1 MLLKLEDYK
10 SHQGASPGDRFMEIV
25 TGQLSAGTCNLPVSF
40 EDGCIEAV
48 LITQTGG
55 AIGSQVPIGA
65 ASTSYTVS
73 NGTIV
78 INGPTAGTQTFTA
91 MIIGRMKQAP

>member
-25 TGQLSAGTCNLPVSF
+25 TGQLSSGTYNLPVSF

-55 AIGSQVPIGA
+55 AVGSQVAIGA
-65 ASTSYTVS
+65 GSASYTVTG
-73 NGTIV
+73 GTIV
-78 INGPTAGTQTFTA
+78 INGPAGGTQTFTA
-91 MIIGRMKQAP
+91 MIIGRMKHAP